1 VINRPL
7 FRHTAAGRWH
17 HHRRQVA
24 QVLRPEAD
32 NDAVTPILGN
42 LPMKLNRRT
51 LAAALVLGTL
61 LSPAFAQDK
70 GSKDEAKT
78 LNDAALAHIK
88 KVGLEQAAKDFG
100 SDKARW
106 MPKDLYPFV
115 MEFGGVMRFHLNDKM
130 IGKNFLEVKD
140 ASGKEFGKE
149 MVAIARGKAT
159 GWVDYEWT
167 HPATKKIEDK
177 TAYVQRVPGTEL
189 LVGVGIYR

>member
-1 VINRPL
+1 M
-7 FRHTAAGRWH
+7 
-17 HHRRQVA
+17 
-24 QVLRPEAD
+24 
-32 NDAVTPILGN
+32 N
-42 LPMKLNRRT
+42 LTRRT
-51 LAAALVLGTL
+51 LAATLVLSAL
-61 LSPAFAQDK
+61 LAPALAQER
-70 GSKDEAKT
+70 GSKDDAKT
-78 LNDAALAHIK
+78 LNDAAVAHIK

-100 SDKARW
+100 SDRARW

-130 IGKNFLEVKD
+130 IGKNLLDVKD

-177 TAYVQRVPGTEL
+177 SAYIQRVPSADL
-189 LVGVGIYR
+189 FVGVGVYR